1 MNASCKSRSYPGSW
15 DKNGTLDWIIFM
27 TDKKTIWISG
37 NPIDIATIFTLVSSK
52 SEESR
57 GEIALLGTRKVYKH
71 LAFSEYSFKKNTQYS
86 RINAGTYR
94 TGQTDTDGSRDP
106 NTSVYID
113 VYDLVKNSRH
123 GVQGFNSYLG

>member
-1 MNASCKSRSYPGSW
+1 
-15 DKNGTLDWIIFM
+15 M

-71 LAFSEYSFKKNTQYS
+71 LAFSEYSFKKTCNVPVFMREYIEQ
-86 RINAGTYR
+86 AK
-94 TGQTDTDGSRDP
+94 QTPTVPGIPIRQF
-106 NTSVYID
+106 I
-113 VYDLVKNSRH
+113 
-123 GVQGFNSYLG
+123 